1 MKVSFRKLRHAQS
14 QIRNR
19 AERTLLT
26 RLDQR
31 FSRRLLQPFYVAQPK
46 TQREFFSIMLKGAIP
61 VRAGYIH
68 RLHAQAV
75 DVTCSDWNCTLEHDG
90 EKLSLRLGLRYVKGL
105 QQAAGEALVQARKES
120 PFSSISDLALRVPQL
135 SKTRSEER

>member
-1 MKVSFRKLRHAQS
+1 MQFVANLVERANAGEHLKVSFRKLRHAQS

-31 FSRRLLQPFYVAQPK
+31 FSRSLLQPLPVAQPK
-46 TQREFFSIMLKGAIP
+46 TQREFSSIMLKGAIP

-68 RLHAQAV
+68 RLYAQAV
-75 DVTCSDWNCTLEHDG
+75 
-90 EKLSLRLGLRYVKGL
+90 
-105 QQAAGEALVQARKES
+105 
-120 PFSSISDLALRVPQL
+120 ALRVFHQGCRRIKPHWPVIEQGS
-135 SKTRSEER
+135 SKGGQITDL